1 MKAKILVVSIA
12 IAAVAVVVFCCR
24 EDAGERGESDGDI
37 SVVVARKP
45 NNKGVKHDSRSIVSP
60 TVVTK
65 AKDVEDA
72 AEEEDSVLVDDV
84 PEPKVSKYADDVAVV
99 AAELAAALSEGDNKG
114 VCERMRQ
121 LACFRKKT
129 LLNAF
134 RDLIHRGTPEQRRNA
149 LCALAMSFGEGS
161 GKIRAFALK
170 NGESIEMDRSDLG
183 TISDGEP
190 EADTDEDR
198 EAQRSHDIVSAVGE
212 GLVDSDASVKQAAF
226 VAMQAL
232 DEEERGVL
240 SQQILGGDDSA
251 LKQQLLADA
260 ATGGTESDLKVSIA
274 GLENGDE
281 TVRKMA
287 EANVKA
293 ATGQDLITQDAAA
306 AWLEAKTE
314 AAIQK
319 AESEAAVYGKQSVGA
334 VE

>member
-1 MKAKILVVSIA
+1 
-12 IAAVAVVVFCCR
+12 
-24 EDAGERGESDGDI
+24 
-37 SVVVARKP
+37 
-45 NNKGVKHDSRSIVSP
+45 
-60 TVVTK
+60 
-65 AKDVEDA
+65 
-72 AEEEDSVLVDDV
+72 
-84 PEPKVSKYADDVAVV
+84 
-99 AAELAAALSEGDNKG
+99 
-114 VCERMRQ
+114 
-121 LACFRKKT
+121 
-129 LLNAF
+129 
-134 RDLIHRGTPEQRRNA
+134 
-149 LCALAMSFGEGS
+149 
-161 GKIRAFALK
+161 
-170 NGESIEMDRSDLG
+170 
-183 TISDGEP
+183 
-190 EADTDEDR
+190 
-198 EAQRSHDIVSAVGE
+198 
-212 GLVDSDASVKQAAF
+212 VKQAAF

>member
-1 MKAKILVVSIA
+1 
-12 IAAVAVVVFCCR
+12 
-24 EDAGERGESDGDI
+24 
-37 SVVVARKP
+37 
-45 NNKGVKHDSRSIVSP
+45 
-60 TVVTK
+60 
-65 AKDVEDA
+65 
-72 AEEEDSVLVDDV
+72 
-84 PEPKVSKYADDVAVV
+84 
-99 AAELAAALSEGDNKG
+99 
-114 VCERMRQ
+114 
-121 LACFRKKT
+121 
-129 LLNAF
+129 
-134 RDLIHRGTPEQRRNA
+134 
-149 LCALAMSFGEGS
+149 
-161 GKIRAFALK
+161 
-170 NGESIEMDRSDLG
+170 MDKSDLG

-190 EADTDEDR
+190 EAETDEER

-319 AESEAAVYGKQSVGA
+319 AESEAAVDGKQSVGA